1 MTSYTDGFGTTV
13 SATYDAAGR
22 LSIVTTA
29 GNGTTPTGTL
39 WTANTYG
46 AVGLTQATFG
56 SNQAVESLQYN
67 KRLALVSSSTAV
79 AGNPALYSESLS
91 YFGNMNL
98 QTASDSVNGNWTYTY
113 DTLNRLSTGVA
124 SNTGTGCLF
133 GYDPFGN
140 RTGEAAY
147 QGTCFAP
154 TPFTFTGT
162 ATNRVDGYCYDG
174 AGNLLDASP
183 SPCPGTGV
191 KDQYYYDGFG
201 NLLSPNYNSATPDSY
216 TVDALGQRIAKWSG
230 SGMTNQYL
238 YGADGEAV
246 AEMDGSGKWVRTN
259 VRMGGQLLAELQG
272 TKAYFRLNDHLGTLR
287 AELGSDGCLSTYTS
301 LPFGDGQTTV
311 ANGCADI
318 TLHHFT
324 GKERDTESGNDY
336 FGARYYGSNMGR
348 FMSPDPSSLLAQ
360 RPENPQSWNLYTY
373 ALNNPLTNIDPNGLD
388 CVYAND
394 AGNGVESIDHHSNSG
409 ECGDN
414 GGSWVPGYA
423 AENWAH
429 FNNNTGLFQVGS
441 YTSGDSVDYTT
452 FQAGATT
459 QWNGDESSCT
469 SGCNGFA
476 SANADGLVGQ
486 LVGNSK
492 SGGLDRYI
500 QFLTG
505 RTEPLGG
512 GLLNQLVSGPL
523 DPSTDHW
530 AGPGGFGPPG
540 GQGDWAASVHDYN
553 FNTNGI
559 KIGTYFNPTISPE
572 TARALIQSNN
582 NLIRNAGGIQ
592 SVKMGLFFG
601 VVNAFQWASHV
612 F

>member
-1 MTSYTDGFGTTV
+1 M
-13 SATYDAAGR
+13 
-22 LSIVTTA
+22 
-29 GNGTTPTGTL
+29 
-39 WTANTYG
+39 
-46 AVGLTQATFG
+46 Q
-56 SNQAVESLQYN
+56 
-67 KRLALVSSSTAV
+67 
-79 AGNPALYSESLS
+79 
-91 YFGNMNL
+91 
-98 QTASDSVNGNWTYTY
+98 
-113 DTLNRLSTGVA
+113 
-124 SNTGTGCLF
+124 
-133 GYDPFGN
+133 
-140 RTGEAAY
+140 
-147 QGTCFAP
+147 
-154 TPFTFTGT
+154 
-162 ATNRVDGYCYDG
+162 
-174 AGNLLDASP
+174 
-183 SPCPGTGV
+183 
-191 KDQYYYDGFG
+191 
-201 NLLSPNYNSATPDSY
+201 
-216 TVDALGQRIAKWSG
+216 
-230 SGMTNQYL
+230 
-238 YGADGEAV
+238 
-246 AEMDGSGKWVRTN
+246 
-259 VRMGGQLLAELQG
+259 
-272 TKAYFRLNDHLGTLR
+272 
-287 AELGSDGCLSTYTS
+287 LGSDAQI
-301 LPFGDGQTTV
+301 PDGLIAAMTLLNENSRLGFRASET
-311 ANGCADI
+311 
-318 TLHHFT
+318 TLHPGFEQRKSMT
-324 GKERDTESGNDY
+324 AQGDSWSVA
-336 FGARYYGSNMGR
+336 ARVQWTHEMGR